1 MGELLDKSGAMLYNK
16 DDFGIK
22 LRMEKR
28 MKTVSEKIETR
39 VAHECDVLVV
49 GGGFAGIA
57 AALSAARA
65 GAKTILVEKSYYLG
79 GLGTSGLVTIYL
91 PICDGMG
98 RQVSYGIAEELLR
111 LSVSIEN
118 DWKRGAVT
126 WLKDGQP
133 RGEGYPRFDV
143 NFNPALFAFSA
154 EKLLLDEGVKIMYG
168 VSLVSAVTEDEK
180 IKYAVIEGKS
190 GRYAIEAK
198 SYVDASG
205 DADLAERSGAPTSVF
220 KYKNVLAAWY
230 YSYAKEEG
238 IKLNQFGAADLMPG
252 MKTVQKLSDRR
263 FTGLEDVEISEFMQ
277 LSHEK
282 LLEKVLEKRAEDETH
297 IPVNIASIPQ
307 LRMTRRLVGEY
318 TFTLDDDHKYFEDSV
333 GLYSN
338 WRKRGPVYELP
349 FRSLYSAKVKNLLT
363 AGRCISVDDDM
374 WEISRVIPCCSV
386 MGEAA
391 GLAAAMSDDFT
402 SIDVKAIQKELYAR
416 GVKLHES
423 ELAPIT

>member
-1 MGELLDKSGAMLYNK
+1 
-16 DDFGIK
+16 
-22 LRMEKR
+22 
-28 MKTVSEKIETR
+28 MKTFSERIETR

-57 AALSAARA
+57 AALSSARA

-79 GLGTSGLVTIYL
+79 GLGTSGLITIYL

-98 RQVSYGIAEELLR
+98 RQVSYGIAEELLK

-126 WLKDGQP
+126 WLKEGQP
-133 RGEGYPRFDV
+133 RGEEYPRYDV

-154 EKLLLDEGVKIMYG
+154 EKLLLDSGVEILYG
-168 VSLVSAVTEDEK
+168 VNLVNAVVENEK
-180 IKYAVIEGKS
+180 IKYAIVEGKS

-205 DADLAERSGAPTSVF
+205 DADLAERAGAPTSIF

-230 YSYAKEEG
+230 YSYGKDG
-238 IKLNQFGAADLMPG
+238 LNLNMFGAADLMPG
-252 MKTVQKLSDRR
+252 MKQIQKLSDKR
-263 FTGLEDVEISEFMQ
+263 FVGLEDTEISDFMQ
-277 LSHEK
+277 ESHEK
-282 LLEKVLEKRAEDETH
+282 LLAKVLKRREEDETH
-297 IPVNIASIPQ
+297 IPVSIASIPQ
-307 LRMTRRLVGEY
+307 LRMTRRIVGEY
-318 TFTLDDDHKYFEDSV
+318 TFTLADDRKYFEDSV

-349 FRSLYSAKVKNLLT
+349 MRTLYSAKIKNLAA
-363 AGRCISVDDDM
+363 AGRNISVDDDM

-391 GLAAAMSDDFT
+391 GLMAALSDDFT
-402 SIDVKAIQKELYAR
+402 TLDAKKVQKVLYER

-423 ELAPIT
+423 EL

>member
-1 MGELLDKSGAMLYNK
+1 M
-16 DDFGIK
+16 
-22 LRMEKR
+22 KR
-28 MKTVSEKIETR
+28 FSEKLETK

-57 AALSAARA
+57 AALSSARA

-98 RQVSYGIAEELLR
+98 RQVSYGIAEELLK

-133 RGEGYPRFDV
+133 RGEQYPRYDV

-154 EKLLLDEGVKIMYG
+154 EKLLLNAGVQIMYG
-168 VSLVSAVTEDEK
+168 VSLVNAVVENEK
-180 IKYAVIEGKS
+180 IKYAIVEGKS

-205 DADLAERSGAPTSVF
+205 DADLAERAGAPTSIF

-230 YSYAKEEG
+230 YSCGKDG
-238 IKLNQFGAADLMPG
+238 LNLNQFGAADLMPG
-252 MKTVQKLSDRR
+252 MKQVQKLSDKR
-263 FTGLEDVEISEFMQ
+263 FVGLEDTEISEFMQ

-282 LLEKVLEKRAEDETH
+282 LLEKVLEKRVDDETH
-297 IPVNIASIPQ
+297 IPVSIASIPQ
-307 LRMTRRLVGEY
+307 LRMTRRIVGEY
-318 TFTLDDDHKYFEDSV
+318 TFTLADDRKYFEDSV

-349 FRSLYSAKVKNLLT
+349 MRSLYSAKMKNLAA
-363 AGRCISVDDDM
+363 AGRNISVDDDM

-391 GLAAAMSDDFT
+391 GLMAAMSDDFT
-402 SIDVKAIQKELYAR
+402 TLDVKEVQKTLYER
-416 GVKLHES
+416 GVKLHEC
-423 ELAPIT
+423 ELN

>member
-1 MGELLDKSGAMLYNK
+1 MRCKM
-16 DDFGIK
+16 DFI
-22 LRMEKR
+22 
-28 MKTVSEKIETR
+28 SESIETR

-57 AALSAARA
+57 AALSAARE
-65 GAKTILVEKSYYLG
+65 GKKTILVEKSYYLG

-98 RQVSYGIAEELLR
+98 RQASFGLAEELLKM
-111 LSVSIEN
+111 SIEYDMSGKSN
-118 DWKRGAVT
+118 AKRGLENWV
-126 WLKDGQP
+126 LGKGSCGPEDP
-133 RGEGYPRFDV
+133 RYVVE
-143 NFNPALFAFSA
+143 FNPSLFAISA
-154 EKLLLDEGVKIMYG
+154 EKAILKEGAEILYG
-168 VSLVSAVTEDEK
+168 VSLVSAVVEDEK
-180 IKYAVIEGKS
+180 IKYAIVEGKS
-190 GRYAIEAK
+190 GRYAIKAK

-205 DADLAERSGAPTSVF
+205 DADLADRAGAPTAKF

-230 YSYAKEEG
+230 YYADKRG
-238 IKLNQFGAADLMPG
+238 FDLTMLGAADLMPG
-252 MKTVQKLSDRR
+252 MPTVQKLCDKR
-263 FTGLEDVEISEFMQ
+263 FEGLEDTEISEFMQ
-277 LSHEK
+277 LSHDAILK
-282 LLEKVLEKRAEDETH
+282 KVLEVKKEDETH
-297 IPVNIASIPQ
+297 IPASIASIPQ
-307 LRMTRRLVGEY
+307 FRMTRRIVGEY
-318 TFTLDDDHKYFEDSV
+318 TFTLDDDHKYFEDSL
-333 GLYSN
+333 GLYTN

-423 ELAPIT
+423 ELN